1 MVGYIIDIEANG
13 LYPTI
18 KEVWTIKIKELQ
30 KDRWLTLHPYL
41 MKDEDV
47 KQQILDFVFSQEE
60 TPYII
65 TQNGLGYDLWL
76 LWLKYGMEFQLGP
89 DLWCGRKVVFFDI
102 LYGSQFLLPDRV
114 DGHSLK
120 SWGIRHGDHKIDYYN
135 LLLEKGLIPKGSE
148 KGTEFTFWTPDMDV
162 YCEQD
167 CLITETTFIQEYKE
181 FQEQNTL
188 KQFFNGQKGFWLMNA
203 QAFSGFKFDIKKA
216 QELKI
221 KIEEMIQ
228 QLKNEVEPLLPQRG
242 LKKAEQLNYIFPA
255 KIYNQDGSFSANMKK
270 FIIKHNAE
278 LIDDKIK
285 VYDKIYNIIPKQV
298 LDIKFPI
305 SLEDQN
311 ELKDFFLEQGWKPTL
326 FNYKTDPKTGRKL
339 RDANK
344 QLIKTTPKIQENQK
358 ICPNLLEL
366 EGDIAKKA
374 VKFLSLRNRLGV
386 LNGWI
391 GEERLKYDGRINAG
405 ASGIASTHRQKHTK
419 VVNVPKADITVLLG
433 SEFRSLWTV
442 EDGFKLV
449 SCDAAALEA
458 RVQAHYLYAIGDK
471 EAANELING
480 DVHSKNAKAFFPDET
495 KEFDIKSSTFDK
507 DDKGFKPFRSVSK
520 NGYYAIIYGCSY
532 KKLGTTLRKKE
543 EEGKEALQNFWN
555 ANPGLNRLKENLV
568 KFWIEKGNRKYIIGI
583 DGRRL
588 YSRSEHSLINLLFQN
603 AGAVAMD
610 VALILFHNKM
620 GKMYID
626 ELGRPYYRY
635 KEEILRRVVYVHDEW
650 GSETS
655 TNIAEEIAKIKE
667 KCIEE
672 AGKVLKFNVELK
684 GEAKIGLNWQQT
696 H

>member
-1 MVGYIIDIEANG
+1 MIGYIIDIEANG

-41 MKDEDV
+41 MNVEDV
-47 KQQILDFVFSQEE
+47 KQQILDFVFSQYEI
-60 TPYII
+60 PYII

-76 LWLKYGMEFQLGP
+76 LWMKYGMEFQLGP
-89 DLWCGRKVVFFDI
+89 DLWCGREVIIFDI

-120 SWGIRHGDHKIDYYN
+120 SWGVRHGDHKIDYYN
-135 LLLEKGLIPKGSE
+135 LLIDKEILPKGSL
-148 KGTEFTFWTPDMDV
+148 KGSEFSFWTPDMDI

-167 CLITETTFIQEYKE
+167 CVITETTFIQEYKE

-188 KQFFNGQKGFWLMNA
+188 RQFQNGQKNFWLMNA
-203 QAFSGFKFDIKKA
+203 QSFTGFKFDQPLGEK
-216 QELKI
+216 LKN
-221 KIEEMIQ
+221 KIEGMIQ

-242 LKKAEQLNYIFPA
+242 LKKTEQSNYIFPA

-285 VYDKIYNIIPKQV
+285 IYNKTYDLIPKQL

-311 ELKDFFLEQGWKPTL
+311 ELKDFFLSQNWKPTL

-339 RDANK
+339 RDSNK

-366 EGDIAKKA
+366 EGDIAKKV
-374 VKFLSLRNRLGV
+374 VKFLSLRNRAGV
-386 LNGWI
+386 LNGWR
-391 GEERLKYDGRINAG
+391 EDPRLKWDGRISAG
-405 ASGIASTHRQKHTK
+405 ASGIASTHRQKHVK
-419 VVNVPKADITVLLG
+419 VVNVPKADPTVLLG
-433 SEFRSLWTV
+433 NEFRSLWTV
-442 EDGFKLV
+442 EEGFKLV

-458 RVQAHYLYAIGDK
+458 RIQSHYLALIGDK
-471 EAANELING
+471 EAADELING
-480 DVHSKNAKAFFPDET
+480 DVHSKNAKAFFPEET
-495 KEFDIKSSTFDK
+495 KNFDIKSSTFDK
-507 DDKGFKPFRSVSK
+507 DDKEFKPYRSVSK

-532 KKLGTTLRKKE
+532 KKLATTLRKKE
-543 EEGKEALQNFWN
+543 EEGKIALENFWN
-555 ANPGLNRLKENLV
+555 ANPGLKQLKETLTN
-568 KFWIEKGNRKYIIGI
+568 FWIEKGYRKYIIGI

-603 AGAVAMD
+603 AGAIAMD
-610 VALILFHNKM
+610 TALILFHNKM
-620 GKMYID
+620 GKLYID
-626 ELGRPYYRY
+626 ELGRPYYKY
-635 KEEILRRVVYVHDEW
+635 KEGIVRRVVYVHDEW
-650 GSETS
+650 GSEVS
-655 TNIAEEIAKIKE
+655 IDIVEEIAKIKE
-667 KCIEE
+667 QCIEE
-672 AGKVLKFNVELK
+672 AGKILKLKVDLK
-684 GEAKIGLNWQQT
+684 GEAKIGMSWYET